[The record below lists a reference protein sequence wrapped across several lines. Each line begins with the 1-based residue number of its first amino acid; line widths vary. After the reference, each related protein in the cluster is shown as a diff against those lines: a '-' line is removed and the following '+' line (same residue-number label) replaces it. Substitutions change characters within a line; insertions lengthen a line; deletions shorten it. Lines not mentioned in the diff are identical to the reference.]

1 MKKYYLLFGLVV
13 ILAVIV
19 VLFTIPN
26 NPPTDLTKSEPT
38 ILKSELSN
46 NTKADKVEYNITE
59 MLKKGLY
66 YDTTIDKVE
75 YNITEVIKRAKL
87 EGYGIRL
94 DGEFINVNFNLSDE
108 KRGYMTIDGAW
119 ENSPKHIGIS
129 GNRFGVIDFRTDDYW
144 VHILDLYPNQ
154 WFANFVSLK
163 DMPIENAKDIINQEF
178 IKLGIFSEGFK
189 SNIVLGGGY
198 PPSQIT

>member
-1 MKKYYLLFGLVV
+1 MKKYYLLFGLIVIVAVTVV
-13 ILAVIV
+13 IFI
-19 VLFTIPN
+19 TTN
-26 NPPTDLTKSEPT
+26 NQPIDLTKSEPN
-38 ILKSELSN
+38 ILKSELPN
-46 NTKADKVEYNITE
+46 ETKVDKVDYNVTE

-66 YDTTIDKVE
+66 YDTKIDKVE

-108 KRGYMTIDGAW
+108 RRGYMTIDGAW
-119 ENSPKHIGIS
+119 ENSPKHIGIN
-129 GNRFGVIDFRTDDYW
+129 GNNFGIIDFRTDDYW

-154 WFANFVSLK
+154 WFANFVPLT

-189 SNIVLGGGY
+189 GNIVLGGGY
-198 PPSQIT
+198 SPDKIT